1 MNMSILNLN
10 LISTF
15 ITWHTINLC
24 IALYCCIIQYCIVQY
39 NTLLYCIV
47 CIGIAA
53 SIKQQ
58 FSLWKTIRVTT
69 ILFPVENL
77 ALILVISVPILIK
90 DLYIRLKK
98 KRLQREKQE
107 ARWTLWRFL
116 LTLNPRGS
124 SERIWGRK
132 GRREE
137 TEPKRGWTELCG
149 DKSMSVL
156 ASVDFWHVARESVW
170 RRFWALDSVLS
181 SLWLYS
187 SSLASAV
194 VPVFCASD
202 LSPRS

>member
-1 MNMSILNLN
+1 M
-10 LISTF
+10 
-15 ITWHTINLC
+15 
-24 IALYCCIIQYCIVQY
+24 
-39 NTLLYCIV
+39 YCIV

-137 TEPKRGWTELCG
+137 TEPKRG
-149 DKSMSVL
+149 
-156 ASVDFWHVARESVW
+156 
-170 RRFWALDSVLS
+170 
-181 SLWLYS
+181 
-187 SSLASAV
+187 
-194 VPVFCASD
+194 
-202 LSPRS
+202 

>member
-1 MNMSILNLN
+1 MLIGMFMMIMSAI
-10 LISTF
+10 
-15 ITWHTINLC
+15 INEKQRECFKLTPH
-24 IALYCCIIQYCIVQY
+24 IIRI
-39 NTLLYCIV
+39 IV

-137 TEPKRGWTELCG
+137 TEPKRG
-149 DKSMSVL
+149 
-156 ASVDFWHVARESVW
+156 
-170 RRFWALDSVLS
+170 
-181 SLWLYS
+181 
-187 SSLASAV
+187 
-194 VPVFCASD
+194 
-202 LSPRS
+202 